1 MKGYDTVKKVLKA
14 LFVLLQ
20 CSFIAIS
27 LFISVIVLILYF
39 KLKEYLMISVK
50 PVIGTVFIS
59 CVYLAVPLCGLLFIM
74 KKRKTFIYIYDILL
88 ILLMNLDILIV
99 AMEYLI
105 IKNTV
110 SYTNKRWDNLKMVQ
124 KAHIQMK
131 LECCGFFNKKDRA
144 EKSACKNSAVGCKDV
159 FIGIVEGVRKKLTR
173 FLIICFMLKSLGL
186 GIGAILNNKRKR
198 KKLKVKYNKSNHRL
212 EIK

>member
-1 MKGYDTVKKVLKA
+1 MKGRDTVKRVLKA

-20 CSFIAIS
+20 CLFIAIS
-27 LFISVIVLILYF
+27 LFISAIVIILYS
-39 KLKEYLMISVK
+39 KLKDYLMISIK
-50 PVIGTVFIS
+50 PVVGTVFIS
-59 CVYLAVPLCGLLFIM
+59 CLYLGVPLFGLLFIM

-110 SYTNKRWDNLKMVQ
+110 AYTNKRWDNLKKAQ
-124 KAHIQMK
+124 KMHVQMK

-144 EKSACKNSAVGCKDV
+144 EKTGCKNNNVGCKDV

-173 FLIICFMLKSLGL
+173 FLISCFMIKSLAL

-198 KKLKVKYNKSNHRL
+198 KKLRVKYNKSSHRL